1 VTHAGGA
8 QALEV
13 ARRDRIGAGGE
24 GGQEPQRGVRP
35 RVTSGAVAQCLL
47 DGLAIARLA
56 RVLGVTG
63 DAELARFWVETK
75 AANSSRSAKYY
86 TVTHWRMAW
95 VGFGIVELVAFAAT
109 AWAFWRGRQMV
120 IACLLVT
127 GTPLLCR
134 DAWFVVVLDLQAGGM
149 WLSIALA
156 VVIELPR
163 ALLLLY
169 AACRL
174 VRLSALVAVSERE
187 QACAVGKAALKNVTA
202 SGGALP
208 SRQSTTRKERS
219 ASLRCGSDRG
229 TGTAPGSWAGRGGS
243 PGHRHHQDA
252 RQGRAGAPGGRGA
265 GGR

>member
-1 VTHAGGA
+1 VRWRQDLELQRVGDPVDQAEGKGDLREVADRLVTHAGGA

-95 VGFGIVELVAFAAT
+95 VGFGIVELVAFTAT
-109 AWAFWRGRQMV
+109 AWAFWR
-120 IACLLVT
+120 
-127 GTPLLCR
+127 
-134 DAWFVVVLDLQAGGM
+134 
-149 WLSIALA
+149 
-156 VVIELPR
+156 
-163 ALLLLY
+163 
-169 AACRL
+169 AAR
-174 VRLSALVAVSERE
+174 
-187 QACAVGKAALKNVTA
+187 
-202 SGGALP
+202 
-208 SRQSTTRKERS
+208 
-219 ASLRCGSDRG
+219 
-229 TGTAPGSWAGRGGS
+229 W
-243 PGHRHHQDA
+243 
-252 RQGRAGAPGGRGA
+252 
-265 GGR
+265 